1 MCWFFHRTDKI
12 YWHLVIFLNT
22 EMTNDDVIKWK
33 HFQSYWR
40 FVRGIHWSPV
50 NSLHK
55 GLWHGALIFFL
66 QLNEWLSK
74 KSWGWWFEM
83 PSHPLWRHSNVMIL
97 ISVPLG
103 DKDQCITHCCWMPGD
118 TGHQGIS
125 SHCIDPHYL
134 EYLSFSTI
142 RAYSSPP
149 GQNGQDFRRHFQM
162 HFLERKCKNVDQ
174 NLTEICS

>member
-1 MCWFFHRTDKI
+1 MKTFSELLAICAGNS
-12 YWHLVIFLNT
+12 LVTSEFPAQRPVT
-22 EMTNDDVIKWK
+22 
-33 HFQSYWR
+33 WR
-40 FVRGIHWSPV
+40 FD
-50 NSLHK
+50 
-55 GLWHGALIFFL
+55 IFFL

-103 DKDQCITHCCWMPGD
+103 DKDRCITHCCWMPGD

-125 SHCIDPHYL
+125 SHCIDLHYL

-149 GQNGQDFRRHFQM
+149 GQNGQHFRRHFQI